1 MKNIL
6 LLASIYPVNR
16 EGYVGTNI
24 CHYFAKEWVKM
35 GYNVKVLFFWS
46 TFPKP
51 YYWITRPFVS
61 KLRAK
66 TSFAF
71 PTFTFYKTEI
81 YFKDGVEVIL
91 LPVQK
96 ILPHEAP
103 SDKKMLSLLG
113 EGVEIL
119 EKRHFVPDVITAHFL
134 NPQLKALHLIKL
146 FYPDIKNVWF
156 FIDGIKSVCRMFMGK
171 NMRTI

>member
-96 ILPHEAP
+96 FCH
-103 SDKKMLSLLG
+103 M
-113 EGVEIL
+113 
-119 EKRHFVPDVITAHFL
+119 KRHQT
-134 NPQLKALHLIKL
+134 
-146 FYPDIKNVWF
+146 KNA
-156 FIDGIKSVCRMFMGK
+156 KSVRRRSR
-171 NMRTI
+171 NS